1 VTTKHLVFTKLLFLL
16 ENSNFATELNIKTNK
31 QHPGELTQSG

>member
-1 VTTKHLVFTKLLFLL
+1 LLL

-31 QHPGELTQSG
+31 QHPGELTQNS